1 MRFEV
6 FFKIDNIPLDQDPDS
21 NWAKILDPDPNS
33 MYVFRSLDLEHCLQL
48 WSYQDEQALK
58 TDTINLS
65 WLTGTWDH
73 AAVVT
78 YWYLWRDSCCW
89 SWRSLA
95 RSHTCGCP
103 PCLCRSG
110 CRFPTPCTRS
120 HPHRRTHHLK
130 FDNSVEVRGGVAVG
144 PKLKMVNRQLKMKT
158 SHQFTAI

>member
-78 YWYLWRDSCCW
+78 MQWPC
-89 SWRSLA
+89 RSDPFLA
-95 RSHTCGCP
+95 RTRAMKKGASPGPAQAPALTCVYRKVTKI
-103 PCLCRSG
+103 LNNNV
-110 CRFPTPCTRS
+110 
-120 HPHRRTHHLK
+120 K
-130 FDNSVEVRGGVAVG
+130 
-144 PKLKMVNRQLKMKT
+144 
-158 SHQFTAI
+158 